1 MKRQARHAAREISYA
16 HGAQTRG
23 GKMMIRAMENASGR
37 IGLIK
42 RADGYEKEVA
52 AGRDF
57 WVVMAERYGLTLDV
71 IGGSINNIPSTGPVV
86 VISNHPYGIM
96 DGLMMGYILSKRRKG
111 DFKILAHN
119 VFTKAEDINRVV
131 LPISFE
137 ASKEA
142 IKTNLATRKEAM
154 RYLNEGG
161 AIGIFPGGTVSTS
174 AKLFSHPLDPFWRAF
189 TARLIT
195 KTGAKVVPVFFD
207 GHTSRMFQLASHMHN
222 TLRKGLLIK
231 EFKRRVDT
239 KVGVVIGSP
248 IAPEKLDALKS
259 DSKGLMDFLRKSTY
273 DLSPKPLKTLEYGY
287 ENEE

>member
-1 MKRQARHAAREISYA
+1 MRRQQRHAAREISYA

-23 GKMMIRAMENASGR
+23 GRLMIRAMENASGR

-42 RADGYEKEVA
+42 RADGYAKEVA

-57 WVVMAERYGLTLDV
+57 WEVMAERYGFTLNV
-71 IGGSINNIPSTGPVV
+71 TGGTVENIPSQGPVV

-96 DGLMMGYILSKRRKG
+96 DGLMMGYVLSQRRKG

-131 LPISFE
+131 LPVSFE
-137 ASKEA
+137 ATKEA
-142 IKTNLATRKEAM
+142 VKINLATRKESM
-154 RYLNEGG
+154 RYLSEGG

-174 AKLFSHPLDPFWRAF
+174 AKMFSHPLDPYWRAF
-189 TARLIT
+189 TARLIM
-195 KTGAKVVPVFFD
+195 KTGATVVPMFFE
-207 GHTSRMFQLASHMHN
+207 GHTSRMFQIASHMHN

-239 KVGVVIGSP
+239 KVDVVIGAP
-248 IAPEKLDALKS
+248 IEREKLDALKT
-259 DSKGLMDFLRKSTY
+259 DGKAFMDFLRKSTY
-273 DLSPKPLKTLEYGY
+273 DLSPKPLKSLEYGY

>member
-1 MKRQARHAAREISYA
+1 MTRQQRHAAREISYA

-23 GKMMIRAMENASGR
+23 GRMMIRAMENASGR
-37 IGLIK
+37 VGLIK

-57 WVVMAERYGLTLDV
+57 WEVMAERYGLSLDV
-71 IGGSINNIPSTGPVV
+71 VGGAMENIPQTGPLV

-96 DGLMMGYILSKRRKG
+96 DGLMMGNILSKRRKG

-119 VFTKAEDINRVV
+119 VFTKAQDINRVV

-142 IKTNLATRKEAM
+142 VKINIATRKESL
-154 RYLNEGG
+154 RYLCAGG

-174 AKLFSHPLDPFWRAF
+174 ATLFSHPLDPYWRAF
-189 TARLIT
+189 TARLIQ
-195 KTGAKVVPVFFD
+195 KTGATVVPVFFD
-207 GHTSRMFQLASHMHN
+207 GHNSRVFQFASHMHN

-231 EFKRRVDT
+231 EFKRRVDS
-239 KVGVVIGSP
+239 KVEVVIGKP
-248 IAPEKLDALKS
+248 IPAEDLDAVKS
-259 DSKGLMDFLRKSTY
+259 DGKIMMDFLRKRTY
-273 DLSPKPLKTLEYGY
+273 DLSPKPLKSLEYGY